1 MMGYTA
7 AKEIEEA
14 DVILLNTCAIRENAH
29 NKVIGILGRIKHL
42 KETNKDLITVV
53 CGCMAQEESI
63 AKMIRDKYPWI
74 DIVLGTHNFY
84 ELPVYISKVLED
96 NKQEICVY
104 SIEGDVI
111 EDIPTKRDSK
121 VKAWVNIQYGCDKFC
136 SYCIVPYTRG
146 KQRSRLPKDILK
158 EVEEL
163 KNNGYKE
170 VTLLGQNVNAYG
182 KDLDINY
189 TMADLLRDTSKIGI
203 DRIRFVTSHPWDFTD
218 EMIDVIAKYD
228 NIMPYIHLPIQSGSD
243 SILKK
248 MNRRYTIDEYKEL
261 FYKLK
266 NKIDNVSITTDII
279 VGFPNETEE
288 DFEETL
294 KVYNE
299 LKYDLAYT
307 FIYSPREGTP
317 AAKIKDSVSLEEKEK
332 RLQRLNELVNK
343 YAKEANNKYLNK
355 VVKVLIEGPSDKGGK
370 MMGYTDTM
378 KLVNVDCDPKYLG
391 EIVDVVITDIKMP
404 YMDGLELSK
413 RLNDDYRNIH
423 IIIFTGFDEFEY
435 AKEAVHLEVEEYMLK
450 PINSDELTECL
461 KRVKNSLD
469 LEREEKLNVQKLENY
484 FNDVLPILQTNLF
497 VSLIEGRVDEE
508 EYVKFVDSYK
518 IDLKGPFYCCVVF
531 HTSTHHVPENME
543 PLLLSMSV
551 EREIKERIA
560 KKFNC
565 KEFIYLGNTVLIVE
579 LSSKEKMVEFTDICD
594 KFCKWVNRVIG
605 AVVTAGIGRVCDNI
619 LNINNSY
626 EGAREAVSY
635 RVLYGTNRAINI
647 EEIAPNEQNMTLQ
660 SEDSKMH
667 DLFKAIY
674 LGDNKSIEDAVS
686 KEIEKL
692 HKNANTV
699 SQYNL
704 VIMEMV
710 GAFYRF
716 CANNFIDFNDF
727 LGDINN
733 PYERVPQMDE
743 STLKNWLIKCSLG
756 VSEKLKSVRNSKSR
770 SLVND
775 AQNIVT
781 DRYMEPDLSLDKV
794 CSIMGVSNS
803 YFSSVFKKEV
813 GKSFVT
819 YLTDYRMDIAAGLI
833 LDTNEKSYKIAEQVG
848 YLDANYF
855 SYVFKKKF
863 GVSPSKYRNE
873 RLNK

>member
-1 MMGYTA
+1 M
-7 AKEIEEA
+7 
-14 DVILLNTCAIRENAH
+14 
-29 NKVIGILGRIKHL
+29 
-42 KETNKDLITVV
+42 
-53 CGCMAQEESI
+53 
-63 AKMIRDKYPWI
+63 
-74 DIVLGTHNFY
+74 
-84 ELPVYISKVLED
+84 
-96 NKQEICVY
+96 
-104 SIEGDVI
+104 
-111 EDIPTKRDSK
+111 
-121 VKAWVNIQYGCDKFC
+121 
-136 SYCIVPYTRG
+136 
-146 KQRSRLPKDILK
+146 
-158 EVEEL
+158 
-163 KNNGYKE
+163 
-170 VTLLGQNVNAYG
+170 
-182 KDLDINY
+182 
-189 TMADLLRDTSKIGI
+189 
-203 DRIRFVTSHPWDFTD
+203 
-218 EMIDVIAKYD
+218 
-228 NIMPYIHLPIQSGSD
+228 
-243 SILKK
+243 
-248 MNRRYTIDEYKEL
+248 
-261 FYKLK
+261 
-266 NKIDNVSITTDII
+266 
-279 VGFPNETEE
+279 
-288 DFEETL
+288 
-294 KVYNE
+294 
-299 LKYDLAYT
+299 
-307 FIYSPREGTP
+307 
-317 AAKIKDSVSLEEKEK
+317 
-332 RLQRLNELVNK
+332 
-343 YAKEANNKYLNK
+343 
-355 VVKVLIEGPSDKGGK
+355 
-370 MMGYTDTM
+370 
-378 KLVNVDCDPKYLG
+378 
-391 EIVDVVITDIKMP
+391 
-404 YMDGLELSK
+404 
-413 RLNDDYRNIH
+413 
-423 IIIFTGFDEFEY
+423 
-435 AKEAVHLEVEEYMLK
+435 
-450 PINSDELTECL
+450 
-461 KRVKNSLD
+461 
-469 LEREEKLNVQKLENY
+469 EREEKLNVQKLENY

>member
-1 MMGYTA
+1 
-7 AKEIEEA
+7 
-14 DVILLNTCAIRENAH
+14 
-29 NKVIGILGRIKHL
+29 
-42 KETNKDLITVV
+42 
-53 CGCMAQEESI
+53 
-63 AKMIRDKYPWI
+63 
-74 DIVLGTHNFY
+74 
-84 ELPVYISKVLED
+84 
-96 NKQEICVY
+96 
-104 SIEGDVI
+104 
-111 EDIPTKRDSK
+111 
-121 VKAWVNIQYGCDKFC
+121 
-136 SYCIVPYTRG
+136 
-146 KQRSRLPKDILK
+146 
-158 EVEEL
+158 
-163 KNNGYKE
+163 
-170 VTLLGQNVNAYG
+170 
-182 KDLDINY
+182 
-189 TMADLLRDTSKIGI
+189 
-203 DRIRFVTSHPWDFTD
+203 
-218 EMIDVIAKYD
+218 
-228 NIMPYIHLPIQSGSD
+228 
-243 SILKK
+243 
-248 MNRRYTIDEYKEL
+248 
-261 FYKLK
+261 
-266 NKIDNVSITTDII
+266 
-279 VGFPNETEE
+279 
-288 DFEETL
+288 
-294 KVYNE
+294 
-299 LKYDLAYT
+299 
-307 FIYSPREGTP
+307 
-317 AAKIKDSVSLEEKEK
+317 
-332 RLQRLNELVNK
+332 
-343 YAKEANNKYLNK
+343 
-355 VVKVLIEGPSDKGGK
+355 
-370 MMGYTDTM
+370 
-378 KLVNVDCDPKYLG
+378 
-391 EIVDVVITDIKMP
+391 MP

-560 KKFNC
+560 KRFNY

-619 LNINNSY
+619 LNINSSY

-794 CSIMGVSNS
+794 CSLMGVSILTFHL
-803 YFSSVFKKEV
+803 YLRKK
-813 GKSFVT
+813 
-819 YLTDYRMDIAAGLI
+819 
-833 LDTNEKSYKIAEQVG
+833 
-848 YLDANYF
+848 
-855 SYVFKKKF
+855 
-863 GVSPSKYRNE
+863 
-873 RLNK
+873 

>member
-1 MMGYTA
+1 MDKY
-7 AKEIEEA
+7 K
-14 DVILLNTCAIRENAH
+14 VILVDDEAE
-29 NKVIGILGRIKHL
+29 VI
-42 KETNKDLITVV
+42 
-53 CGCMAQEESI
+53 
-63 AKMIRDKYPWI
+63 
-74 DIVLGTHNFY
+74 
-84 ELPVYISKVLED
+84 
-96 NKQEICVY
+96 
-104 SIEGDVI
+104 DVI
-111 EDIPTKRDSK
+111 EQKIAWNELGFEVVGSATNG
-121 VKAWVNIQYGCDKFC
+121 VKA
-136 SYCIVPYTRG
+136 
-146 KQRSRLPKDILK
+146 L
-158 EVEEL
+158 
-163 KNNGYKE
+163 
-170 VTLLGQNVNAYG
+170 
-182 KDLDINY
+182 
-189 TMADLLRDTSKIGI
+189 
-203 DRIRFVTSHPWDFTD
+203 
-218 EMIDVIAKYD
+218 
-228 NIMPYIHLPIQSGSD
+228 
-243 SILKK
+243 
-248 MNRRYTIDEYKEL
+248 
-261 FYKLK
+261 
-266 NKIDNVSITTDII
+266 
-279 VGFPNETEE
+279 
-288 DFEETL
+288 
-294 KVYNE
+294 
-299 LKYDLAYT
+299 
-307 FIYSPREGTP
+307 
-317 AAKIKDSVSLEEKEK
+317 
-332 RLQRLNELVNK
+332 ELVEK
-343 YAKEANNKYLNK
+343 TQ
-355 VVKVLIEGPSDKGGK
+355 P
-370 MMGYTDTM
+370 
-378 KLVNVDCDPKYLG
+378 
-391 EIVDVVITDIKMP
+391 DVVITDIKMP

-508 EYVKFVDSYK
+508 EYVKFVDTYN

-674 LGDNKSIEDAVS
+674 LGDDKSIEDAVS

>member
-1 MMGYTA
+1 MDKY
-7 AKEIEEA
+7 K
-14 DVILLNTCAIRENAH
+14 VILVDDEAE
-29 NKVIGILGRIKHL
+29 VI
-42 KETNKDLITVV
+42 
-53 CGCMAQEESI
+53 
-63 AKMIRDKYPWI
+63 
-74 DIVLGTHNFY
+74 
-84 ELPVYISKVLED
+84 
-96 NKQEICVY
+96 
-104 SIEGDVI
+104 DVI
-111 EDIPTKRDSK
+111 EQKIAWNELGFEVVGSATNG
-121 VKAWVNIQYGCDKFC
+121 VKA
-136 SYCIVPYTRG
+136 
-146 KQRSRLPKDILK
+146 L
-158 EVEEL
+158 
-163 KNNGYKE
+163 
-170 VTLLGQNVNAYG
+170 
-182 KDLDINY
+182 
-189 TMADLLRDTSKIGI
+189 
-203 DRIRFVTSHPWDFTD
+203 
-218 EMIDVIAKYD
+218 
-228 NIMPYIHLPIQSGSD
+228 
-243 SILKK
+243 
-248 MNRRYTIDEYKEL
+248 
-261 FYKLK
+261 
-266 NKIDNVSITTDII
+266 
-279 VGFPNETEE
+279 
-288 DFEETL
+288 
-294 KVYNE
+294 
-299 LKYDLAYT
+299 
-307 FIYSPREGTP
+307 
-317 AAKIKDSVSLEEKEK
+317 
-332 RLQRLNELVNK
+332 ELVEK
-343 YAKEANNKYLNK
+343 TQ
-355 VVKVLIEGPSDKGGK
+355 P
-370 MMGYTDTM
+370 
-378 KLVNVDCDPKYLG
+378 
-391 EIVDVVITDIKMP
+391 DVVITDIKMP

-450 PINSDELTECL
+450 PINSDELIECL
-461 KRVKNSLD
+461 KKVKNSLD

-674 LGDNKSIEDAVS
+674 LGDDKSIEDAVS

>member
-1 MMGYTA
+1 M
-7 AKEIEEA
+7 
-14 DVILLNTCAIRENAH
+14 
-29 NKVIGILGRIKHL
+29 
-42 KETNKDLITVV
+42 
-53 CGCMAQEESI
+53 
-63 AKMIRDKYPWI
+63 
-74 DIVLGTHNFY
+74 
-84 ELPVYISKVLED
+84 
-96 NKQEICVY
+96 
-104 SIEGDVI
+104 
-111 EDIPTKRDSK
+111 
-121 VKAWVNIQYGCDKFC
+121 
-136 SYCIVPYTRG
+136 
-146 KQRSRLPKDILK
+146 
-158 EVEEL
+158 
-163 KNNGYKE
+163 
-170 VTLLGQNVNAYG
+170 
-182 KDLDINY
+182 
-189 TMADLLRDTSKIGI
+189 
-203 DRIRFVTSHPWDFTD
+203 
-218 EMIDVIAKYD
+218 
-228 NIMPYIHLPIQSGSD
+228 
-243 SILKK
+243 
-248 MNRRYTIDEYKEL
+248 
-261 FYKLK
+261 
-266 NKIDNVSITTDII
+266 
-279 VGFPNETEE
+279 
-288 DFEETL
+288 
-294 KVYNE
+294 
-299 LKYDLAYT
+299 
-307 FIYSPREGTP
+307 
-317 AAKIKDSVSLEEKEK
+317 
-332 RLQRLNELVNK
+332 
-343 YAKEANNKYLNK
+343 
-355 VVKVLIEGPSDKGGK
+355 
-370 MMGYTDTM
+370 
-378 KLVNVDCDPKYLG
+378 
-391 EIVDVVITDIKMP
+391 
-404 YMDGLELSK
+404 
-413 RLNDDYRNIH
+413 
-423 IIIFTGFDEFEY
+423 
-435 AKEAVHLEVEEYMLK
+435 
-450 PINSDELTECL
+450 
-461 KRVKNSLD
+461 
-469 LEREEKLNVQKLENY
+469 
-484 FNDVLPILQTNLF
+484 
-497 VSLIEGRVDEE
+497 
-508 EYVKFVDSYK
+508 
-518 IDLKGPFYCCVVF
+518 
-531 HTSTHHVPENME
+531 
-543 PLLLSMSV
+543 
-551 EREIKERIA
+551 
-560 KKFNC
+560 
-565 KEFIYLGNTVLIVE
+565 GNTVLIVE

-605 AVVTAGIGRVCDNI
+605 AVVTEGIGRVCDNI

-674 LGDNKSIEDAVS
+674 LGDDKSIEDAVS

>member
-1 MMGYTA
+1 M
-7 AKEIEEA
+7 
-14 DVILLNTCAIRENAH
+14 
-29 NKVIGILGRIKHL
+29 
-42 KETNKDLITVV
+42 
-53 CGCMAQEESI
+53 
-63 AKMIRDKYPWI
+63 
-74 DIVLGTHNFY
+74 
-84 ELPVYISKVLED
+84 
-96 NKQEICVY
+96 
-104 SIEGDVI
+104 
-111 EDIPTKRDSK
+111 
-121 VKAWVNIQYGCDKFC
+121 
-136 SYCIVPYTRG
+136 
-146 KQRSRLPKDILK
+146 
-158 EVEEL
+158 
-163 KNNGYKE
+163 
-170 VTLLGQNVNAYG
+170 
-182 KDLDINY
+182 
-189 TMADLLRDTSKIGI
+189 
-203 DRIRFVTSHPWDFTD
+203 
-218 EMIDVIAKYD
+218 
-228 NIMPYIHLPIQSGSD
+228 
-243 SILKK
+243 
-248 MNRRYTIDEYKEL
+248 
-261 FYKLK
+261 
-266 NKIDNVSITTDII
+266 
-279 VGFPNETEE
+279 
-288 DFEETL
+288 
-294 KVYNE
+294 
-299 LKYDLAYT
+299 
-307 FIYSPREGTP
+307 
-317 AAKIKDSVSLEEKEK
+317 
-332 RLQRLNELVNK
+332 
-343 YAKEANNKYLNK
+343 
-355 VVKVLIEGPSDKGGK
+355 
-370 MMGYTDTM
+370 
-378 KLVNVDCDPKYLG
+378 
-391 EIVDVVITDIKMP
+391 
-404 YMDGLELSK
+404 
-413 RLNDDYRNIH
+413 
-423 IIIFTGFDEFEY
+423 
-435 AKEAVHLEVEEYMLK
+435 
-450 PINSDELTECL
+450 
-461 KRVKNSLD
+461 
-469 LEREEKLNVQKLENY
+469 
-484 FNDVLPILQTNLF
+484 
-497 VSLIEGRVDEE
+497 
-508 EYVKFVDSYK
+508 
-518 IDLKGPFYCCVVF
+518 
-531 HTSTHHVPENME
+531 
-543 PLLLSMSV
+543 
-551 EREIKERIA
+551 
-560 KKFNC
+560 
-565 KEFIYLGNTVLIVE
+565 GNTVLIVE

-674 LGDNKSIEDAVS
+674 LGDDKSIEDAVS

-756 VSEKLKSVRNSKSR
+756 VSETLKSVRNSKSR

-781 DRYMEPDLSLDKV
+781 DRYMEPDLSLDRV

>member
-1 MMGYTA
+1 MDKY
-7 AKEIEEA
+7 K
-14 DVILLNTCAIRENAH
+14 VILVDDEAE
-29 NKVIGILGRIKHL
+29 VI
-42 KETNKDLITVV
+42 
-53 CGCMAQEESI
+53 
-63 AKMIRDKYPWI
+63 
-74 DIVLGTHNFY
+74 
-84 ELPVYISKVLED
+84 
-96 NKQEICVY
+96 
-104 SIEGDVI
+104 DVI
-111 EDIPTKRDSK
+111 EQKIAWNELGFEVVGSATNG
-121 VKAWVNIQYGCDKFC
+121 VKA
-136 SYCIVPYTRG
+136 
-146 KQRSRLPKDILK
+146 L
-158 EVEEL
+158 
-163 KNNGYKE
+163 
-170 VTLLGQNVNAYG
+170 
-182 KDLDINY
+182 
-189 TMADLLRDTSKIGI
+189 
-203 DRIRFVTSHPWDFTD
+203 
-218 EMIDVIAKYD
+218 
-228 NIMPYIHLPIQSGSD
+228 
-243 SILKK
+243 
-248 MNRRYTIDEYKEL
+248 
-261 FYKLK
+261 
-266 NKIDNVSITTDII
+266 
-279 VGFPNETEE
+279 
-288 DFEETL
+288 
-294 KVYNE
+294 
-299 LKYDLAYT
+299 
-307 FIYSPREGTP
+307 
-317 AAKIKDSVSLEEKEK
+317 
-332 RLQRLNELVNK
+332 ELVEK
-343 YAKEANNKYLNK
+343 TQ
-355 VVKVLIEGPSDKGGK
+355 P
-370 MMGYTDTM
+370 
-378 KLVNVDCDPKYLG
+378 
-391 EIVDVVITDIKMP
+391 DVVITDIKMP

-461 KRVKNSLD
+461 KRVKNSLGW
-469 LEREEKLNVQKLENY
+469 EREENLNVQKLENY

-674 LGDNKSIEDAVS
+674 LGDDKSIEDAVS